1 MPLISMHVSYE
12 LIFLYIEAKSHIIST
27 YFLILITWCV
37 QLLCIEEMASS
48 SNWTWE
54 QNKLFENSLVTYNDD
69 PDRFQKIAKIVGKS
83 VEEVKVHY
91 QNLVHDVNAIEAG
104 KIPLPNYKTDEAK
117 GQQNKKK

>member
-1 MPLISMHVSYE
+1 
-12 LIFLYIEAKSHIIST
+12 
-27 YFLILITWCV
+27 
-37 QLLCIEEMASS
+37 MASS

-104 KIPLPNYKTDEAK
+104 KIPLPNYKTGEAK